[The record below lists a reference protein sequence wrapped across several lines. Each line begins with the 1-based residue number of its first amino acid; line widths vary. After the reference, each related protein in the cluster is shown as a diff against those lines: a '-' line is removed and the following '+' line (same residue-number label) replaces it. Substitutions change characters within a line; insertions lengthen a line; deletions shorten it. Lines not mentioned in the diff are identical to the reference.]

1 MASFSLV
8 AFFRCRKIPRDMTL
22 GLAHPKK
29 LSVGDGNGL
38 NRRWRDGLKS
48 DREGSVP
55 RRDRSDLTCAS
66 PLKQPRLAR
75 NSMLLT
81 ASFGS
86 RIPLCLLSIIFPEI
100 RPNKPTQCLFP
111 SKEASSKYW
120 GRLDDEQRLSAD
132 SIQHQAFTPSVFK
145 ATVSTQ
151 TQPILR
157 L

>member
-1 MASFSLV
+1 MASISMASFSLV

-86 RIPLCLLSIIFPEI
+86 RIPLVSFEHNFS
-100 RPNKPTQCLFP
+100 RDPTKQAHTMSFSL
-111 SKEASSKYW
+111 
-120 GRLDDEQRLSAD
+120 QRG
-132 SIQHQAFTPSVFK
+132 Q
-145 ATVSTQ
+145 
-151 TQPILR
+151 
-157 L
+157 